1 MLIVYS
7 DPLTH
12 HQNFVFSNAVLCS
25 FRSLSVFSGCFL
37 RHYDIN
43 TGSYWTEKVEEGT
56 VLKIS

>member
-12 HQNFVFSNAVLCS
+12 HQKFVFSSAVLCS
-25 FRSLSVFSGCFL
+25 FRSLSVCSGCCL
-37 RHYDIN
+37 CHYDIYA
-43 TGSYWTEKVEEGT
+43 GSYWTEKVEEGA